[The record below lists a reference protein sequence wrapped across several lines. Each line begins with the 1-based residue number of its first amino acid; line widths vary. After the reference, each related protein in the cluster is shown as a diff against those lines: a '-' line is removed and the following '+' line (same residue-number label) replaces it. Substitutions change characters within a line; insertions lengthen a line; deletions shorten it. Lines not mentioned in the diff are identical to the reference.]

1 LQHIDNHFTP
11 LSKRRQK
18 DLDAFWSQITDF
30 IEDCARTVFDGNF
43 ERYDELKTRA
53 LEIGADVVAR
63 RKKEMSSIQE
73 KEIASGA
80 TILYLT
86 ILYETKSL
94 IDKSMYLTKVCK
106 KFLAND
112 NPK

>member
-1 LQHIDNHFTP
+1 MKN
-11 LSKRRQK
+11 
-18 DLDAFWSQITDF
+18 
-30 IEDCARTVFDGNF
+30 
-43 ERYDELKTRA
+43 RA

-112 NPK
+112 NLK